1 MYFAKRLFRQLMA
14 TYGVFSR
21 QQGPLL
27 AAAIAY
33 YLAFSLFPMMLVLV
47 AGLGWAFRFTAS
59 GQNVQQHIL
68 DVVAEQASPGLSE
81 QLALALGSV
90 ERNAAASG
98 VVGAVVLVATAM
110 AIFTQIDYAF
120 DRLWNRD
127 ADESIGWRERAKQLI
142 FVRLKALVMLMAV
155 GAFVIIVMISSL
167 IWRGI
172 EENAASLTTLS
183 PWIERLAQPVV
194 HLLLNLLAF
203 TVMYLY
209 LPKASVRWAA
219 ALRGSILAS
228 ILWEAGRQVL
238 AAYVV
243 GNKLPSAYGLIGS
256 FMAVM
261 LWTYYAMLVVLFG
274 AAFTR
279 VVNEENDLTTK

>member
-1 MYFAKRLFRQLMA
+1 MA
-14 TYGVFSR
+14 AYGMFSR
-21 QQGPLL
+21 QHGPLL

-81 QLALALGSV
+81 QLARALGSV

-98 VVGAVVLVATAM
+98 VVGVVVLLATAM

-120 DRLWNRD
+120 DRLWERD
-127 ADESIGWRERAKQLI
+127 AGESIGWRVRAKQLI
-142 FVRLKALVMLMAV
+142 FVRLKALFMLMAV
-155 GAFVIIVMISSL
+155 GAFVIVVMISSL
-167 IWRGI
+167 VWRGI

-183 PWIERLAQPVV
+183 PWLERVAQPVV
-194 HLLLNLLAF
+194 HLSLNLLAF
-203 TVMYLY
+203 TVMYRY
-209 LPKASVRWAA
+209 LPKAPVRWSA
-219 ALRGSILAS
+219 ALRGALLAS

-243 GNKLPSAYGLIGS
+243 ADKLPSAYGLIGS
-256 FMAVM
+256 FMAIM

-279 VVNEENDLTTK
+279 VVNEENGPATA